1 MKLNVRKTGT
11 GKPLIILHGLFGSA
25 DNWMSIARDLSESYT
40 LYLVDQRN
48 HGDSGHSEEWNYQ
61 VMAEDIVEL
70 MDGEGLDKAFLMG
83 HSMGGKTAMFVALQY
98 PERVEKLIVADIA
111 PRYYPVHHEK
121 ILEGLNAIDLETVS
135 SRKEADDIL
144 AEHIDEPGIRQ
155 FLLKSLTRKD
165 GNFAWKVNLPIITEK
180 IEIVG
185 EGIDVDGSFDK
196 PTLFMGGANS
206 RYIQEKDRADMDR
219 YFPNN
224 HLIYIKDAG
233 HWLHAEQPAAV
244 IETVKAF
251 LGE

>member
-25 DNWMSIARDLSESYT
+25 DNWMSIAKELSESYT

-48 HGDSGHSEEWNYQ
+48 HGDSEHSDDWNYQ

-70 MDGEGLDKAFLMG
+70 MDDEGLEKAFVMG
-83 HSMGGKTAMFVALQY
+83 HSMGGKTAMFLALKY
-98 PERVEKLIVADIA
+98 PARVEKLIVADIA
-111 PRYYPVHHEK
+111 PRYYPVHHQK
-121 ILEGLNAIDLETVS
+121 ILEGLNAIDLERIS
-135 SRKEADDIL
+135 SRKEADDKL
-144 AEHIDEPGIRQ
+144 AEHIDEAGIRQ
-155 FLLKSLTRKD
+155 FLLKSLTRKE
-165 GNFAWKVNLPIITEK
+165 GKFAWKVNLPVITEK

-185 EGIDVDGSFDK
+185 EALTGDSSFDQ

-206 RYIQEKDRADMDR
+206 NYIQDKDKADIDR
-219 YFPNN
+219 YFPNS

-244 IETVKAF
+244 IETVKSF